1 MKTTTLYDFTLTA
14 GGAQIILADAN
25 MYKVLTATGD
35 ISVTRDGGA
44 TIKPLR
50 AGRGERNVAF
60 QRLIL
65 RDLSGAPNSGTI
77 LVGDSDFIDDT
88 IVLSSAINV
97 RPEVQSGSFIA
108 TAALVANTPDTVFT
122 PASNVGGVILLSAFF
137 NIYTASNAGAF
148 AFVAH
153 TAAPANIST
162 GDHVLGG
169 AQTSNSAG
177 ANVVSYGSLPSAQF
191 IPAGKGLYFIGDAPS
206 SGAVVPGNS
215 YRSARYKLL

>member
-60 QRLIL
+60 QRLMIK
-65 RDLSGAPNSGTI
+65 DLSGAPNSGTI

-97 RPEVQSGSFIA
+97 RPEVASGFYSVYGAITLNTPETIFS
-108 TAALVANTPDTVFT
+108 AAANTKG
-122 PASNVGGVILLSAFF
+122 AILL
-137 NIYTASNAGAF
+137 TAQIGDSNAVGDSKITILAKG
-148 AFVAH
+148 
-153 TAAPANIST
+153 TAPTNIND
-162 GDHVLGG
+162 GEVMVR
-169 AQTSNSAG
+169 AMQ
-177 ANVVSYGSLPSAQF
+177 SAQGASMSCYYGQLQGPQY
-191 IPAGKGLYFIGDAPS
+191 IAAGKGLFAISNQTVTLAD
-206 SGAVVPGNS
+206 
-215 YRSARYKLL
+215 RTARYKLL

>member
-60 QRLIL
+60 TRLIL

-97 RPEVQSGSFIA
+97 RPEAASGSYASI
-108 TAALVANTPDTVFT
+108 TAAAFNAADTVFT
-122 PASNVGGVILLSAFF
+122 
-137 NIYTASNAGAF
+137 
-148 AFVAH
+148 
-153 TAAPANIST
+153 AAANT
-162 GDHVLGG
+162 GG
-169 AQTSNSAG
+169 AIVLYAHATSGNDTTAPSGGFIAKATAPTTAIDGQIIAG
-177 ANVVSYGSLPSAQF
+177 LVAGGGNVSICELKSPQF
-191 IPAGKGLYFIGDAPS
+191 IPAGLGLYYLTNVTETYAKS
-206 SGAVVPGNS
+206 
-215 YRSARYKLL
+215 RSCRYKLL